1 MASHKP
7 QARVIGGGLAGCEA
21 ALTLADRGI
30 HVDLYEM
37 KPDKRTPAQISDKLA
52 ELVCS
57 NSFRSNQISN
67 AVGLIKEEMR
77 LLGGHIM
84 KAAEQAKVPAGDA
97 LAVDRDVFAEVVE
110 TAIHKHPKINLVQKE
125 VTALPQDAVPTI
137 VATGPTYG
145 SRIGGRYRARL
156 RTRAVG
162 FL

>member
-57 NSFRSNQISN
+57 ILFAQIKSVMRSGLSRRRCVYWVGIS
-67 AVGLIKEEMR
+67 
-77 LLGGHIM
+77 
-84 KAAEQAKVPAGDA
+84 
-97 LAVDRDVFAEVVE
+97 
-110 TAIHKHPKINLVQKE
+110 
-125 VTALPQDAVPTI
+125 
-137 VATGPTYG
+137 
-145 SRIGGRYRARL
+145 
-156 RTRAVG
+156 
-162 FL
+162 

>member
-1 MASHKP
+1 
-7 QARVIGGGLAGCEA
+7 
-21 ALTLADRGI
+21 
-30 HVDLYEM
+30 
-37 KPDKRTPAQISDKLA
+37 
-52 ELVCS
+52 
-57 NSFRSNQISN
+57 
-67 AVGLIKEEMR
+67 MR

-110 TAIHKHPKINLVQKE
+110 TAIHKHPKIWFKKKSLHYLKTRFQLLWRP
-125 VTALPQDAVPTI
+125 AP
-137 VATGPTYG
+137 YG